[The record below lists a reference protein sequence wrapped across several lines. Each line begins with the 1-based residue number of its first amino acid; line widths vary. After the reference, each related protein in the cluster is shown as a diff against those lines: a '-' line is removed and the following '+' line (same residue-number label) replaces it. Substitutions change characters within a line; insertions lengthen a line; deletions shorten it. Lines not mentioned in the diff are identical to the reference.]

1 MEAEYI
7 DGAPG
12 LEGCRSC
19 GSKELDPILDLG
31 VSPLADRLP
40 TDPAEDEYRCPLNAV
55 FCKSC
60 SLVQIIETVAPE
72 ILFYADY
79 PYFSSVSASLL
90 AHTKEN
96 VDEII
101 AARKLTGDNLVV
113 ELASNDGYLLQYYHQ
128 QGIRVLGID
137 PSEAPAKVAQ
147 EAGIDT
153 MITFFSRDVAKK
165 LRDDGIRAD
174 VIHGNNVLA
183 HVADTNGF
191 VAGIGEILS
200 DDGVVV
206 IEAPYVRDLIEKNEF
221 DTIYHQHLCYFSVT
235 AVDALF
241 RRHGMY
247 LNDVR
252 RIPIHGGSLRLFFG
266 KKEEVQQSVKQMLAE
281 EREAGVDRPEF
292 YRDFADR
299 VREFKKSLLEL
310 LHKLRSQGKRIAGYG
325 AAAKGCT
332 LINYVGIDKDL
343 MEFIVDRNEFKQ
355 GKFMSG
361 QLQPIRAPEYLLESM
376 PDYVLILPW
385 NFADEILEQQAEF
398 RRRGGKFIIPLP
410 ELKVV

>member
-1 MEAEYI
+1 MEVEYI
-7 DGAPG
+7 KGAPG
-12 LEGCRSC
+12 LDGCRSC
-19 GSKELDPILDLG
+19 GSSDLEPILDLG

-40 TDPAEDEYRCPLNAV
+40 TDPADDEYRCPLHAV

-60 SLVQIIETVAPE
+60 SLVQIVETVDPE
-72 ILFYADY
+72 ILFYAEY

-90 AHTKEN
+90 EHTKQN
-96 VDEII
+96 VEEII
-101 AARKLTGDNLVV
+101 ATRNLGPDHLVV
-113 ELASNDGYLLQYYHQ
+113 ELASNDGYLLQYYHRK
-128 QGIRVLGID
+128 GIRVLGID
-137 PSEAPAKVAQ
+137 PSEAPAKKAR
-147 EAGIDT
+147 EAGIET
-153 MITFFSRDVAKK
+153 LITFFSHDAAKQ
-165 LRDDGIRAD
+165 LRADGISAD

-191 VAGIGEILS
+191 VAGIGEILGE
-200 DDGVVV
+200 DGIVV

-266 KKEEVQQSVKQMLAE
+266 KKENVQPSVRTVLAE
-281 EREAGVDRPEF
+281 ERQIGIDRPEF
-292 YRDFADR
+292 YRDFAER
-299 VREFKKSLLEL
+299 VRGFKKALLDL
-310 LHKLRSQGKRIAGYG
+310 LQDLRSQGKRIAGYG

-332 LINYVGIDKDL
+332 LINYVGIDRNL
-343 MEFIVDRNEFKQ
+343 MEFIVDRNEYKQ
-355 GKFMSG
+355 GKYMSG

-385 NFADEILEQQAEF
+385 NFADEILRQQAEF
-398 RRRGGKFIIPLP
+398 RSRGGKFIVPLP
-410 ELKVV
+410 ELKIV